1 MLTDVKD
8 HRVLV
13 KSKNI
18 FRHTVLGGNSY
29 PKAQAHLAHT
39 VQVLV
44 AFGPLGVFLLL
55 FIHSQQDT
63 AEEVQRHQEEPNL
76 SGQEMSD
83 QSDDDEDSSSSHSY
97 LPPEG

>member
-1 MLTDVKD
+1 M
-8 HRVLV
+8 

-44 AFGPLGVFLLL
+44 AFGIFRCIS
-55 FIHSQQDT
+55 FIVHSFPT
-63 AEEVQRHQEEPNL
+63 GHSRRGSKTSRRANL